1 MNKLLIHILTGVENP
16 SRAVLGFLIAKTAL
30 EEGKE
35 VTVFCAGEG
44 VSCLHEST
52 INEMQGVGLGKLS
65 DYLSVLKKGG
75 ANLFASKMS
84 ANSRGITNQQLE
96 SLGFTPATPKMLVN
110 IIFESDKVVVY

>member
-1 MNKLLIHILTGVENP
+1 MDKLLIHIITGVENP

-44 VSCLHEST
+44 VSSLHAST

-65 DYLSVLKKGG
+65 DYLSILKNGGCKIAAGNTISFNKG
-75 ANLFASKMS
+75 L
-84 ANSRGITNQQLE
+84 
-96 SLGFTPATPKMLVN
+96 
-110 IIFESDKVVVY
+110 